1 MSTLDI
7 GIPIDESTWSS
18 PNYTPASLVPQFY
31 GMPREVDGITIH
43 HWNAV
48 EYNPTFDATASY
60 LSRAGGNTSA
70 HFVVQAG
77 RVACLVST
85 PDAAWHAGSAW
96 GNART
101 IGIECSP
108 WATDADLQAIASLI
122 RWLEKVYGKSLDVY
136 RHMDFSATACPG
148 RYKDMIGKIVDMV
161 NAGAPVTG
169 TSVTTAPAGMVP
181 PVNGYKVTQSFN
193 AGQDLAT
200 NLGGGH
206 TGTDYGTPV
215 GTPVAAVAD
224 GTVLWADWADNLPQT
239 SWADRW
245 YLVGGGYGGLTTSA
259 GIVVV
264 IDHGGYLSISAHLNE
279 TQLNTG
285 NTVKRGQQ
293 IGKSGATGYV
303 YGAHLH
309 FEILPKPF
317 AWSNGFYG
325 RTDPQKFIQAR
336 AATAAVQAKD
346 WTDMATKQEV
356 EDAAYRAAVN
366 AFHDSM
372 EKPFRREGPAAAKV
386 WPKKEQTSTFGAVLR
401 WTDET
406 WIQQG
411 RAMTAI
417 MSAVQAVGK
426 QVEGI
431 AKRVEGLER
440 TAAAPQAVAPS
451 VIEGVSVEELRR
463 VIREEIDNTALG
475 VK

>member
-18 PNYTPASLVPQFY
+18 PNYTPSALVAQVY
-31 GMPREVDGITIH
+31 GLPREVDAIAIH

-48 EYNPTFDATASY
+48 EYNPTFDATSSH
-60 LSRAGGNTSA
+60 LCRAGGNTSA

-85 PDAAWHAGSAW
+85 VDAAWHAGSAW

-122 RWLEKVYGKSLDVY
+122 RWLEKFYGKSLDVY

-148 RYKDMIGKIVDMV
+148 RYKDMIGKLVDMV
-161 NAGAPVTG
+161 NAGPPAVG
-169 TSVTTAPAGMVP
+169 GNAISVATVGMVP
-181 PVNGYKVTQSFN
+181 PVTGYKVTQAFN

-215 GTPVAAVAD
+215 GTSVVAVAG

-245 YLVGGGYGGLTTSA
+245 YLVGGRYGGLTTSA

-285 NTVKRGQQ
+285 DAVKRGQE
-293 IGKSGATGYV
+293 IGKSGATGFV
-303 YGAHLH
+303 YAPHLH

-325 RTDPQKFIQAR
+325 KTDPQTFIQAR
-336 AATAAVQAKD
+336 AATAAVQAQD
-346 WTDMATKQEV
+346 WTDMATQKEV
-356 EDAAYRAAVN
+356 EDAAYRAARN
-366 AFHDSM
+366 AIN
-372 EKPFRREGPAAAKV
+372 EKFAEPFVRQGPTAKAAFGEKTTSFNSIGRWWDEAQMKDAAASQAIITAVNKLDSKV
-386 WPKKEQTSTFGAVLR
+386 DTVTARMDALST
-401 WTDET
+401 
-406 WIQQG
+406 
-411 RAMTAI
+411 TA
-417 MSAVQAVGK
+417 GK
-426 QVEGI
+426 
-431 AKRVEGLER
+431 
-440 TAAAPQAVAPS
+440 APTMPTI
-451 VIEGVSVEELRR
+451 IEGVSVEQLRQI
-463 VIREEIDNTALG
+463 IREEIDKTVLG
-475 VK
+475 AK

>member
-18 PNYTPASLVPQFY
+18 PNFTPAELVPKFY
-31 GMPREVDGITIH
+31 GMPREVEAVAIH
-43 HWNAV
+43 HWNDPAA
-48 EYNPTFDATASY
+48 NPTFDATAAY
-60 LSRAGGNTSA
+60 LSRSGGNTSA
-70 HFVVQAG
+70 HFVVQGG
-77 RVACLVST
+77 RVTCLVST
-85 PDAAWHAGSAW
+85 VDAAWHAGSAW

-122 RWLEKVYGKSLDVY
+122 RWLEKFYGRSLDIY
-136 RHMDFSATACPG
+136 RHMDFSPTACPG

-161 NAGAPVTG
+161 NAGPPAAGGSAV
-169 TSVTTAPAGMVP
+169 SAAPAGMVP
-181 PVNGYKVTQSFN
+181 PVSGYKVTQAFN
-193 AGQDLAT
+193 AGKDLAT

-215 GTPVAAVAD
+215 GTPVVAVAD
-224 GTVLWADWADNLPQT
+224 GTVLWADWADNLPRT

-245 YLVGGGYGGLTTSA
+245 YLAGGGYGGLTTSA

-279 TQLNTG
+279 TRLNAG
-285 NTVKRGQQ
+285 ETVKRGQE
-293 IGKSGATGYV
+293 IGKTGATGFV

-346 WTDMATKQEV
+346 WTDMATQKEV
-356 EDAAYRAAVN
+356 EDAAYRAARN
-366 AFHDSM
+366 ALN
-372 EKPFRREGPAAAKV
+372 EKFSEQFVRQGPTAKAVYGEKTTSLNSIARWWDEAQMKNAAALNAL
-386 WPKKEQTSTFGAVLR
+386 T
-401 WTDET
+401 
-406 WIQQG
+406 
-411 RAMTAI
+411 
-417 MSAVQAVGK
+417 GK
-426 QVEGI
+426 MDGV
-431 AKRVEGLER
+431 AKRVEALER
-440 TAAAPQAVAPS
+440 TAATTQAATPTI
-451 VIEGVSVEELRR
+451 IEGVSVEELRR
-463 VIREEIDNTALG
+463 VIREEIDKTILG